1 MSVVGGSVVRSLE
14 RLFGRGVATGLSE
27 SQLLERFVSNRDE
40 LAFEMLVCRH
50 GPMVLGV
57 CRRFLHDPNDVDDA
71 FQATFLILVRKAGSL
86 RHQDLLGN
94 WLYGVAYRV
103 ANRARV
109 LAARREARFRTADS
123 RDVEIGTVE
132 KSKTD
137 AADAASQSEASAW
150 LLEEVHR
157 LPESYRVPL
166 VLCYFEGLTHE
177 AAAERLGW
185 PLGTVKGR
193 LARARERLRI
203 RLTRRGLALSATS
216 LVSQLSNEA
225 QGAIVSPPLLRLTIQ
240 TGLAAASQAG
250 RSLVTLIGISLPVL
264 SLSQGV
270 LRTMALSQIQSLALP
285 LLLAVGLASTG
296 ATVVAY
302 QAEPS
307 SPASPADSP
316 VPAPALA
323 VALQDDVATTSDD
336 APNDAN
342 NAQVSKED
350 AEQPASDSAQSDS
363 AQPKKAPNRP
373 AQGTSRGRMRG
384 MMGQM
389 GGGMGGMGGMGMGG
403 MQGMM
408 PGMMMAAGGGDAGS
422 IRMANG
428 NFLTESQAR
437 VEIASLAAF
446 VAEND
451 QSPQT
456 QSIIER
462 LNEPIT
468 MSFSSETPL
477 EDVLKYIKQAT
488 SGKDG
493 QTPIPIYVDP
503 IGLQE
508 QDRTMTSTV
517 LIDLDGVPL
526 KTSLRL
532 LLKQLNM
539 AYCVHDG
546 VLIISS
552 VAGIVQELEEAKREL
567 QPAGPPGTFQ

>member
-1 MSVVGGSVVRSLE
+1 
-14 RLFGRGVATGLSE
+14 
-27 SQLLERFVSNRDE
+27 
-40 LAFEMLVCRH
+40 
-50 GPMVLGV
+50 
-57 CRRFLHDPNDVDDA
+57 
-71 FQATFLILVRKAGSL
+71 
-86 RHQDLLGN
+86 
-94 WLYGVAYRV
+94 
-103 ANRARV
+103 
-109 LAARREARFRTADS
+109 
-123 RDVEIGTVE
+123 
-132 KSKTD
+132 
-137 AADAASQSEASAW
+137 
-150 LLEEVHR
+150 
-157 LPESYRVPL
+157 
-166 VLCYFEGLTHE
+166 
-177 AAAERLGW
+177 
-185 PLGTVKGR
+185 
-193 LARARERLRI
+193 
-203 RLTRRGLALSATS
+203 
-216 LVSQLSNEA
+216 
-225 QGAIVSPPLLRLTIQ
+225 
-240 TGLAAASQAG
+240 
-250 RSLVTLIGISLPVL
+250 
-264 SLSQGV
+264 
-270 LRTMALSQIQSLALP
+270 MALSQIQSLALS

-307 SPASPADSP
+307 SPASPADA
-316 VPAPALA
+316 PAPALA
-323 VALQDDVATTSDD
+323 VALQDDVTTPSDE

-342 NAQVSKED
+342 NAQASKED
-350 AEQPASDSAQSDS
+350 AGQTAPDS

-373 AQGTSRGRMRG
+373 AQGTPRGRMRG

-389 GGGMGGMGGMGMGG
+389 GGGMGGMGMGG

-408 PGMMMAAGGGDAGS
+408 PGMMMAAGGGDVGS

-428 NFLTESQAR
+428 NLLTEAQAR

-446 VAEND
+446 VSEND

-503 IGLQE
+503 VGLQE

-517 LIDLDGVPL
+517 QIDLDGVPL

-552 VAGIVQELEEAKREL
+552 VEGIVQELEEAKREL
-567 QPAGPPGTFQ
+567 QPAGSPGSFQ